1 MIAFKISLYILIL
14 NNSFQEL
21 ENLFSEHFGRTPV
34 STPAASQDNDR
45 VPLSDD
51 ADDDQFVHEV
61 VDLDQRAMQF
71 LDETNS
77 LDPDA
82 DSSGDDSEAED
93 RGRLTDIESIPLP
106 QDDPDLCKIR
116 ETKARGCS
124 CKSMCISLFS
134 DDVLYNHILNMREMS
149 KEEKDMYIMGSL
161 VESNKETTKRGKKRR
176 RSRQTYMFSGERVC
190 KKTFMLSFDIGKHF
204 LQNIITH
211 MNTQGVTPRKHGNIG
226 KKPSHSLKYEDI
238 RLVVQFISNFA
249 DEFGLP
255 QPAALRGRDDV
266 PPIYI
271 PSDMTKK
278 DIHGK
283 YIESC
288 PNDRHVHYSTF
299 CNIWNQCLPHIRI
312 AKPRD
317 DVCEKLRK
325 CVLDAVSEEDK
336 LEAARK
342 MQDHITHAQTE
353 RKVYNECVKKSR
365 ETYHLQDKF
374 VHYTFDFSRNV
385 CIPHHARQMGP
396 LYFQTLRKVHIFGVR
411 SDGEPKQ
418 LNFLINE
425 NETIGPDGANV
436 HGPDSVISMLDW
448 ALENHH
454 SGETSCTIHADNCC
468 GQNKN
473 QYVLGYFMW
482 RVMTKQHH
490 RIEYK
495 MQVPG
500 HARCLIDGGF
510 ALIKK
515 LYRRCDCDGIGQL
528 EDVVNKSSSTNT
540 AVRYPAWQWR
550 SWKPYLTQFFKP
562 VKGIRQYQ
570 HFSFNSDEPSIVSA
584 QKTSGGIVEKI
595 AILKD
600 QGFSFDEI
608 RRPAVLP
615 ASGLSE
621 SRLRYL
627 FSHVRPY
634 VRPAFQEETCPDPSE
649 VLN

>member
-1 MIAFKISLYILIL
+1 MEKKPVPTGGVEPGKINYNIKCVLKILFQNILIAFKNSLYILIL

-82 DSSGDDSEAED
+82 DSSGDDLEAED

-134 DDVLYNHILNMREMS
+134 DDVLYNHVLNMREMS
-149 KEEKDMYIMGSL
+149 KEEKDMYITGSL
-161 VESNKETTKRGKKRR
+161 VQSNKETTKRGKKRR
-176 RSRQTYMFSGERVC
+176 RSRQTFMFSGERVC
-190 KKTFMLSFDIGKHF
+190 KTTFMLSFDIGKHF

-211 MNTQGVTPRKHGNIG
+211 MNTQGVTPRKHGNIERQYV
-226 KKPSHSLKYEDI
+226 PSHHSLKYEDI

-271 PSDMTKK
+271 PSDMTTK

-317 DVCEKLRK
+317 DVCATCEKLRK
-325 CVLDAVSEEDK
+325 CILDAVSEEDK
-336 LEAARK
+336 LEAALK
-342 MQDHITHAQTE
+342 VQDHITHAQTDK
-353 RKVYNECVKKSR
+353 KVYNECVKKSR

-374 VHYTFDFSRNV
+374 VHYTFDFSQNV
-385 CIPHHARQMGP
+385 CIPHHAWQMGP

-418 LNFLINE
+418 LYFLINE

-515 LYRRCDCDGIGQL
+515 LYRRCDWD
-528 EDVVNKSSSTNT
+528 
-540 AVRYPAWQWR
+540 
-550 SWKPYLTQFFKP
+550 
-562 VKGIRQYQ
+562 
-570 HFSFNSDEPSIVSA
+570 DEPGIVSA

-600 QGFSFDEI
+600 QEFSFDEI